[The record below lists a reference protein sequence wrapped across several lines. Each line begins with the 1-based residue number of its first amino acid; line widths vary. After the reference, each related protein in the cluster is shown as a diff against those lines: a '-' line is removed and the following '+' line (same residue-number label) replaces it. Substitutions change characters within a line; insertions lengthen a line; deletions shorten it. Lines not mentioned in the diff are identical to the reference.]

1 MKVISFTI
9 HSFIILFLIQ
19 REKEILQL
27 IAQRKET
34 EAIAEIL
41 TISRNTVNNHR
52 QNMLDKICAKDTT
65 ALIELARICQLI

>member
-65 ALIELARICQLI
+65 ALIEFAN